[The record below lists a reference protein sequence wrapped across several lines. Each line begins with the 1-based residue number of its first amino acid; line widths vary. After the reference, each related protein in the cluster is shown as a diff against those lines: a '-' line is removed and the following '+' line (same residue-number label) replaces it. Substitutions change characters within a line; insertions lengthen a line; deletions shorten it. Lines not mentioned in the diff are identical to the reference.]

1 MTPIEF
7 TVPMSTRNPLNNGW
21 GHWSVQASKRK
32 KERAAVLRR
41 MPRVEIPTVF
51 VVTLTRVGTR
61 LLDDDNLG
69 AALKSVR
76 DAVAHRLGVDDGK
89 DWVRWQYAQ
98 KTGEPCM
105 QIRIEEARR

>member
-7 TVPMSTRNPLNNGW
+7 TVPVSTKNPLNNGW
-21 GHWSVQASKRK
+21 GHWAQQAAKRK
-32 KERAAVLRR
+32 AERAAVLYR
-41 MPRVEIPTVF
+41 MPRIQVPTVY
-51 VVTLTRVGTR
+51 VVTLTRFGRRR
-61 LLDDDNLG
+61 LDADNLG

-98 KTGEPCM
+98 ATGSPVVHV
-105 QIRIEEARR
+105 RIEETPR